1 MKLLTI
7 DFETYYDRQFSLS
20 KITTEEYVR
29 SDEFETIGVA
39 VKEDGGETKW
49 YTGTHQEIK
58 KALKQY
64 DWENSGC
71 LAHNAMFDSAILTW
85 LFGIKPKMWF
95 DTMSMGRALIGSFHS
110 VSLANMSKYYKV
122 GEKGTEVLNALGKRR
137 LDFTEEELKDMHN
150 IVLMMWS

>member
-58 KALKQY
+58 K
-64 DWENSGC
+64 
-71 LAHNAMFDSAILTW
+71 H
-85 LFGIKPKMWF
+85 
-95 DTMSMGRALIGSFHS
+95 
-110 VSLANMSKYYKV
+110 
-122 GEKGTEVLNALGKRR
+122 
-137 LDFTEEELKDMHN
+137 
-150 IVLMMWS
+150 